1 MVRQRSIG
9 LGRSAALVVAGA
21 EPLSPA
27 SGREQGAEGWLAWCG
42 LPSRPLEA
50 GALLKRGAIACP
62 PLLRFNGACPSLPA
76 AALPMPPRNAGTSI
90 TVTCAWERS
99 RSAPACHLA
108 ANRVFRAPEILAGTS
123 AAEGAEVSTK
133 KV

>member
-27 SGREQGAEGWLAWCG
+27 TRMEPGAKGWLAWCG

-50 GALLKRGAIACP
+50 RALLKRGTIACP

-76 AALPMPPRNAGTSI
+76 AALRTVFFGRFHRFGKIRNFSRD
-90 TVTCAWERS
+90 ERS
-99 RSAPACHLA
+99 
-108 ANRVFRAPEILAGTS
+108 
-123 AAEGAEVSTK
+123 
-133 KV
+133 

>member
-27 SGREQGAEGWLAWCG
+27 TRMEPGAEGWLAWCG

-50 GALLKRGAIACP
+50 RALLKRGAIACP

-90 TVTCAWERS
+90 TVTCRGNDRDPHRHAISLRTVFFGRFHRFGKIRNFS
-99 RSAPACHLA
+99 R
-108 ANRVFRAPEILAGTS
+108 
-123 AAEGAEVSTK
+123 
-133 KV
+133 

>member
-27 SGREQGAEGWLAWCG
+27 TRMEPGAKGWLAWGG

-50 GALLKRGAIACP
+50 RALLKRGAIACP
-62 PLLRFNGACPSLPA
+62 PLLRFNGACPS
-76 AALPMPPRNAGTSI
+76 PRNAGTSI
-90 TVTCAWERS
+90 TVTCAWERW

-108 ANRVFRAPEILAGTS
+108 ANRVFRAL
-123 AAEGAEVSTK
+123 
-133 KV
+133 